1 MIFTSAVTSAF
12 LLLSLTPSNNVEAFS
27 VAVRA
32 SESPFSFLNRI
43 VASTPFNVVEEPTKR
58 GATVLEA
65 PVNQDGVNLYIAIDS
80 DSFCNVDRP
89 GNGGIRL
96 LHYDTKNDAIGKF
109 EINHN

>member
-1 MIFTSAVTSAF
+1 MIFTSAVISAL
-12 LLLSLTPSNNVEAFS
+12 LLLSLPPSNHVESFS
-27 VAVRA
+27 ATVRA
-32 SESPFSFLNRI
+32 SESPFSFLNR
-43 VASTPFNVVEEPTKR
+43 VVDSTPFNVVEEPTKR

-80 DSFCNVDRP
+80 DSFCNVQRP

-109 EINHN
+109 NVKF